1 MTRVIRT
8 VFLFAYIQTLSHI
21 RIKEAFFFGFVFPIF
36 IFVLFG
42 NIWGGAEKYDYA
54 KFLLSGVIAM
64 TITSDS
70 IFSIGPVIR
79 AYRSNNIIKFLKN
92 LPISILYHFM
102 GFFLSKIIVMVIAIV
117 LLCLTSIIFFNTRI
131 LMADIFLYTSG
142 IFLGTIMFAFLS
154 LNVSLYSN
162 PEGGRGVLSFVF
174 FIMLFLSGAF
184 YPIEFI
190 PSVIRPISYALPLT
204 HLTFFLRGDFFYF
217 WIIILWI
224 ILLGGLFSYLF
235 YKSSINR

>member
-1 MTRVIRT
+1 
-8 VFLFAYIQTLSHI
+8 
-21 RIKEAFFFGFVFPIF
+21 
-36 IFVLFG
+36 
-42 NIWGGAEKYDYA
+42 
-54 KFLLSGVIAM
+54 
-64 TITSDS
+64 
-70 IFSIGPVIR
+70 
-79 AYRSNNIIKFLKN
+79 
-92 LPISILYHFM
+92 
-102 GFFLSKIIVMVIAIV
+102 MVIAIV